1 MSLIVINTNYE
12 RHYMTPDEELAQWK
26 RIAGI
31 KETKEL
37 PPISNQPKIGTPEWF
52 NRPVNAE
59 HMPVGFRGRVK
70 RR

>member
-1 MSLIVINTNYE
+1 
-12 RHYMTPDEELAQWK
+12 MTPEQELAQWK

-31 KETKEL
+31 KETKEVS
-37 PPISNQPKIGTPEWF
+37 PAEQQKYKIGTSEWF

-70 RR
+70 K